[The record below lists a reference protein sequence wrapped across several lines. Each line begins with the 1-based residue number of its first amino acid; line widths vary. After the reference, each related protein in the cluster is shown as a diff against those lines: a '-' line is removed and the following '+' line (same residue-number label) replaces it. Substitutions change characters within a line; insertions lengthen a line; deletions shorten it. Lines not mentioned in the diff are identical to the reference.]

1 MINTIRMSL
10 KIDSYYAANSLIYY
24 LRKLPI
30 LNDLI
35 TDDIYKSKTLKN
47 IIKVIA
53 YILSL
58 GRRICFMSSL
68 SITSRIEFTIGSKN
82 SPLYHLS
89 VSSDG
94 IARCH
99 IDYSI
104 ITPFERIFQDGLV
117 N

>member
-30 LNDLI
+30 LHDLI

-58 GRRICFMSSL
+58 GRRILYRLLYFYIIYVISH
-68 SITSRIEFTIGSKN
+68 TILHYG
-82 SPLYHLS
+82 L
-89 VSSDG
+89 
-94 IARCH
+94 I
-99 IDYSI
+99 YSI
-104 ITPFERIFQDGLV
+104 V
-117 N
+117 